1 MNNRITFG
9 DGVRFELGFLVAQ
22 IIFVIII
29 FFIFMFFGSILASY
43 SSSIINDLSDAATEF
58 GNGVALWLLN

>member
-9 DGVRFELGFLVAQ
+9 DGVRFGLGFLVAQ

-29 FFIFMFFGSILASY
+29 FFIFMFFGSVLVSY
-43 SSSIINDLSDAATEF
+43 SSGISNDLSDVATEF
-58 GNGVALWLLN
+58 GNGVVLWLLN

>member
-9 DGVRFELGFLVAQ
+9 DDVRFGLGFLVAQ

-29 FFIFMFFGSILASY
+29 FFIFMFFGSVLVSY
-43 SSSIINDLSDAATEF
+43 SSGISNDLSDVATEF
-58 GNGVALWLLN
+58 GNGVVLWLLN